1 MVNHDP
7 AAASQPPRRVCV
19 YCASSLGTDP
29 GLAAMAADVGTVLAQ
44 AGCEVVYGGG
54 AVGLMG
60 TVADAALA
68 AGGTVTGIIPTNLF
82 SREVAHRGLT
92 TLIEVDSM
100 HERKR
105 LMFERSDAFVAL
117 PGGFGT
123 LEELIE
129 IATWSQI
136 GVHDKPIVVIN
147 HDDYFAP
154 LFDQIDRAVTAG
166 LMRSE
171 NRDIIGR
178 IDRPDQLLA
187 AINTYERLAVPKWID

>member
-1 MVNHDP
+1 
-7 AAASQPPRRVCV
+7 
-19 YCASSLGTDP
+19 
-29 GLAAMAADVGTVLAQ
+29 
-44 AGCEVVYGGG
+44 
-54 AVGLMG
+54 
-60 TVADAALA
+60 
-68 AGGTVTGIIPTNLF
+68 
-82 SREVAHRGLT
+82 
-92 TLIEVDSM
+92 M

-105 LMFERSDAFVAL
+105 LMFEHSDAFVAL